1 LLPEHNLS
9 ALARFNT
16 LFYQNEAYAVW
27 RISMFRRFIAGRFF
41 LTFAIQMQSVIVGWQ
56 VYDLTHD
63 PFSLGLIGLSEA
75 IPFLTVALFAGHV
88 ADLVNR
94 KTIIAIAASVYVV
107 SAFGLLYMSYAMPAL
122 YPVTGVLPLYCI
134 IAVTGLA
141 RAFFFPAQTAYMA
154 QIVPRKLYANSST
167 WNSTVWHIAA
177 VSGPAAGG
185 LIYGF
190 ASIHVAFICVV
201 AISAFSLMFFYST
214 KSVPLPPKTPGESI
228 FTSLSTGI
236 KFVFGNQV
244 LLGALALDMFGVLF
258 GGAVAL
264 LPVFASEV
272 LHTGPQGLGFLR
284 AAPAFGAILMALILA
299 YYPPIHR
306 SGIKLLWAVGGF
318 GACIIAFALSRNFY
332 LSLAV
337 LALSGMCDN
346 VSVIIRGT
354 ILQIFTPDGMRGRVA
369 SVNSIFVGSS
379 NELGS
384 FESGLAAKLMGL
396 IPSVIFGG
404 GMTLLVVL
412 ATAKKAPKLRE
423 MEIKGIK

>member
-1 LLPEHNLS
+1 
-9 ALARFNT
+9 
-16 LFYQNEAYAVW
+16 
-27 RISMFRRFIAGRFF
+27 
-41 LTFAIQMQSVIVGWQ
+41 MQSVIVGWQ

-75 IPFLTVALFAGHV
+75 IPFLIVALFAGHV
-88 ADLVNR
+88 ADLYNR
-94 KTIIAIAASVYVV
+94 KSIISITATAYVLCAIV
-107 SAFGLLYMSYAMPAL
+107 LLYMSYSMQEL
-122 YPVTGVLPLYCI
+122 YQTAGVLPLYI
-134 IAVTGLA
+134 TIAITGLA
-141 RAFFFPAQTAYMA
+141 RAFFFPAQSAYMA
-154 QIVPRKLYANSST
+154 QIVPRNLYANSST

-190 ASIHVAFICVV
+190 AGIHAAFICVV
-201 AISAFSLMFFYST
+201 VFSAFSLIFFFTS
-214 KSVPLPPKTPGESI
+214 KSVPVPARKANEGI
-228 FTSLSTGI
+228 FTSLTTGI

-244 LLGALALDMFGVLF
+244 LLGALALDMFAVLF

-284 AAPAFGAILMALILA
+284 AAPAVGAIIMAMILA
-299 YYPPIHR
+299 YHPPIHR

-318 GACIIAFALSRNFY
+318 GVCIIFFALSGNFW
-332 LSLAV
+332 LSLGL
-337 LALSGMCDN
+337 LALSGMFDN

-354 ILQIFTPDGMRGRVA
+354 ILQMYTPDEMRGRVA

-384 FESGLAAKLMGL
+384 FESGLAARLMRL
-396 IPSVIFGG
+396 VPSVVFGG
-404 GMTLLVVL
+404 GMTVLIVL
-412 ATAKKAPKLRE
+412 ATAGFAPKLRK
-423 MEIKGIK
+423 MEIKGMT

>member
-1 LLPEHNLS
+1 MSKLNS
-9 ALARFNT
+9 
-16 LFYQNEAYAVW
+16 LFYQNDAYAVW
-27 RISMFRRFIAGRFF
+27 RIRPFRRFITGRFF

-75 IPFLTVALFAGHV
+75 IPFLIIALFAGHI
-88 ADLVNR
+88 ADMFNR
-94 KTIIAIAASVYVV
+94 KSIIAITATVYVV
-107 SAFGLLYMSYAMPAL
+107 CAAILLYMSYTMDDL
-122 YPVTGVLPLYCI
+122 YLTTGVLPLYYI

-141 RAFFFPAQTAYMA
+141 RAFFYPAQSAYMA
-154 QIVPRKLYANSST
+154 QIVPRNLYANSST
-167 WNSTVWHIAA
+167 WNSTIWHIAA

-185 LIYGF
+185 LVYGF
-190 ASIHVAFICVV
+190 AGIHAAFMCVV
-201 AISAFSLMFFYST
+201 FFSVFSLVFFYTS
-214 KSVPLPPKTPGESI
+214 KSVPVPPRIANEGI

-264 LPVFASEV
+264 LPVFASEI

-284 AAPAFGAILMALILA
+284 AAPAAGAVIMAMILA

-306 SGIKLLWAVGGF
+306 SGKKLLLAVGGF
-318 GACIIAFALSRNFY
+318 GACILFFALSGNFL
-332 LSLAV
+332 LSLAL
-337 LALSGMCDN
+337 LALSGMFDN

-354 ILQIFTPDGMRGRVA
+354 ILQMYTPDEMRGRVA
-369 SVNSIFVGSS
+369 SVNSLFVGSS

-396 IPSVIFGG
+396 IPSVVFGG
-404 GMTLLVVL
+404 GMTIMIVL
-412 ATAKKAPKLRE
+412 TTAGLAPKLRK
-423 MEIKGIK
+423 MEIKGMK

>member
-1 LLPEHNLS
+1 M
-9 ALARFNT
+9 
-16 LFYQNEAYAVW
+16 LFYHNDAYAVW
-27 RISMFRRFIAGRFF
+27 RLSTFRRFITGRFF

-75 IPFLTVALFAGHV
+75 IPFLGVALFAGHV

-94 KTIIAIAASVYVV
+94 KTIISIAATVYVL
-107 SAFGLLYMSYAMPAL
+107 SAMVLLYMSFIMPTL
-122 YPVTGVLPLYCI
+122 YQTSGVVPLYLV

-141 RAFFFPAQTAYMA
+141 RAFFFPAQSAYMA
-154 QIVPRKLYANSST
+154 QIVPRNLYANSST

-185 LIYGF
+185 LVYGF
-190 ASIHVAFICVV
+190 AGIHAAFICVV
-201 AISAFSLMFFYST
+201 VFSALSLLFFYT
-214 KSVPLPPKTPGESI
+214 TPSVPLPARTAGEGI
-228 FTSLSTGI
+228 FSSLAVGI
-236 KFVFGNQV
+236 RFVFGNQV
-244 LLGALALDMFGVLF
+244 LLGALALDMFAVLF

-284 AAPAFGAILMALILA
+284 AAPALGAIFMALILA

-318 GACIIAFALSRNFY
+318 GVCIILFALSGNFY
-332 LSLAV
+332 LSLGL
-337 LALSGMCDN
+337 LALSGMFDN

-354 ILQIFTPDGMRGRVA
+354 ILQMYTPDEMRGRVA
-369 SVNSIFVGSS
+369 SVNSLFVGSS

-384 FESGLAAKLMGL
+384 FESGLAARLMRL
-396 IPSVIFGG
+396 VPSVVFGG
-404 GMTLLVVL
+404 GMTVIIVL
-412 ATAKKAPKLRE
+412 ATAGFAPKLRK
-423 MEIKGIK
+423 MEIKGMK